1 MPVLVNLTSYSLHL
15 KLPMA
20 HFTDCEDA
28 NISMATLKY
37 YVYYGTVNE
46 NSVFECTKTSLYK
59 CTNVTTS
66 RNLLQIN
73 DLDPYVMYTVF
84 VYVTNTYREMAGL
97 KPLSSEATVFRTAAG
112 GKFLN
117 THKVLSDSYYGLSS
131 NLLLNFCDIESY
143 CNYFYFLVRPA
154 A

>member
-1 MPVLVNLTSYSLHL
+1 MVPAELEPKVPALVNLTSYSLHL
-15 KLPMA
+15 RLPA
-20 HFTDCEDA
+20 ARFTDCEHK

-46 NSVFECTKTSLYK
+46 NSVFECTKTSLSK

-66 RNLLQIN
+66 RSLLQIN

-97 KPLSSEATVFRTAAG
+97 QPLSSQETVFRTAAG
-112 GKFLN
+112 GKKIISAF
-117 THKVLSDSYYGLSS
+117 S
-131 NLLLNFCDIESY
+131 
-143 CNYFYFLVRPA
+143 R
-154 A
+154 